1 MTKNIIDVLIVD
13 DQVGVRRLLFET
25 LADEGYKVQMAGGGA
40 EALNVLAHTLPFLI
54 LLDIKM
60 PGMTGFETLQEIR
73 KRYGQIPVVMM
84 TAYGDMEI
92 IAETKSLGVQH
103 YLNKPFD
110 LDDVRALIK
119 GLLVEKKGSE
129 RSLEEEIG

>member
-1 MTKNIIDVLIVD
+1 MAKNIIDVLIVD
-13 DQVGVRRLLFET
+13 DQVGVRRLLFEALT
-25 LADEGYKVQMAGGGA
+25 DEGYVVQMAGGGA
-40 EALNVLAHTLPFLI
+40 EALYILDHTMPSLV
-54 LLDIKM
+54 LLDMKM

-73 KRYGQIPVVMM
+73 TRFGPLAVIMM

-92 IAETKSLGVQH
+92 LAETKTLGVQH

-119 GLLVEKKGSE
+119 SILTEKKE
-129 RSLEEEIG
+129 HLAQEIS